1 MAYFFVCRAM
11 KLLRVVF
18 FGFASIILALV
29 VCQYFFCPR
38 FHFEEQSPFE
48 GPVLYNPYESLHPS
62 PWVKCNFHAHAR
74 AWNGVTN
81 GEGTAADI
89 HRAYRS
95 LNYGVHCVSNYH
107 DIDSTDSDDKAF
119 IAAYEHGYNLNKTH
133 QLVLGGHKILWL
145 DYLLPQTAHNKQH
158 VLSRL
163 RTPGSLTILNH
174 PEIRQGYTK
183 RDLERLTAYDC
194 MEVLNPAATST
205 REWDAALSAGKKVFI
220 TGNDDIHNVTE
231 KAQLGRN
238 CTFVN
243 VSHTEGSQV
252 LEALRVGRSYGV
264 VIGDGQPVD
273 SIPALESLTVR
284 GQTVKVEMDQEAE
297 LIEVTGQQGKL
308 LALHRDTDKVTFE
321 LLKSDHYARTTV
333 RYKNGT
339 TLYLNPVFFTPT
351 EGYDEGVFYEDQQG
365 TLIYRALG
373 ILICCLWILLLLQL
387 LTGYRIR
394 LPPLLGGILSR

>member
-1 MAYFFVCRAM
+1 MAYFFVCSAM

-18 FGFASIILALV
+18 FGFVSIILALV

-81 GEGTAADI
+81 GKGTAADI

-95 LNYGVHCVSNYH
+95 LNYGVHCVSNYQA
-107 DIDSTDSDDKAF
+107 IDSTDSENKAF

-133 QLVLGGHKILWL
+133 QLVLGSRRILWL
-145 DYLLPQTAHNKQH
+145 DYLLPQTVHNKQN

-174 PEIRQGYTK
+174 PEIRQGYTGG
-183 RDLERLTAYDC
+183 DLEQLVAYDC
-194 MEVLNPAATST
+194 MEVLNPSVIST
-205 REWDAALSAGKKVFI
+205 DEWDAALSAGKKVFI
-220 TGNDDIHNVTE
+220 VGNDDLHNIATGE
-231 KAQLGRN
+231 RLGKM

-243 VSHTEGSQV
+243 VPHNEGFQV

-264 VIGDGQPVD
+264 VIGEDQPID
-273 SIPALESLTVR
+273 SIPVLESLTIR
-284 GQTVKVEMDQEAE
+284 GQIVTVEVNQPAE
-297 LIEVTGQQGKL
+297 VIEVTGQHGKR
-308 LALHRDTDKVTFE
+308 LALCRDTNNITFE
-321 LLKSDHYARTTV
+321 LQKSDHYARTKV

-339 TLYLNPVFFTPT
+339 TLYLNPVFFISAG
-351 EGYDEGVFYEDQQG
+351 GYDEGVFYEDQQG
-365 TLIYRALG
+365 TILYRALG
-373 ILICCLWILLLLQL
+373 ILICCLWLLLLLQL
-387 LTGYRIR
+387 LTGYQLR
-394 LPPLLGGILSR
+394 LPPLPGGIISR